1 MAEKQRFIVTGPD
14 GMPIGGLQ
22 KYDSK
27 EEAKLAIRV
36 FVNRYRSQGYYYKE
50 VVVRTK
56 IPIDEIADECRI
68 IEI

>member
-1 MAEKQRFIVTGPD
+1 
-14 GMPIGGLQ
+14 MPIGGLQ